1 MKVVSIKVPEWVKED
16 EFVDDVRKL
25 LEEKY
30 GVVSVE
36 TIRSRLGISPSLE
49 RIEVDKRE
57 VLALREAEKRR
68 LLSFDRP
75 RYKHGN

>member
-1 MKVVSIKVPEWVKED
+1 MRVVSIRVPEWVKED

-36 TIRSRLGISPSLE
+36 TIRRRLGIRPSLE
-49 RIEVDKRE
+49 RIEVNERA

-68 LLSFDRP
+68 LP
-75 RYKHGN
+75 RL

>member
-1 MKVVSIKVPEWVKED
+1 MRVPSLRMKVVSIKVPEWVKED

-36 TIRSRLGISPSLE
+36 TIRSRLGISPSFE
-49 RIEVDKRE
+49 RIEVDEHE

-68 LLSFDRP
+68 LPQL
-75 RYKHGN
+75 

>member
-1 MKVVSIKVPEWVKED
+1 MRVVSIRVPEWVKED

-36 TIRSRLGISPSLE
+36 AIRRRLGIRPSLK
-49 RIEVDKRE
+49 RIEVDERE

-68 LLSFDRP
+68 LP
-75 RYKHGN
+75 RL